1 MPAISRDGSSPANYY
16 NDGIGDG
23 WGQRAFCVQNEMY
36 ADHPMKWPKRHRSL
50 LELWVGVTR
59 DNVFVQ
65 DEDVLINTLCRPTD
79 QMNKYLTSSSVLKH
93 FCTGLASVDVE

>member
-1 MPAISRDGSSPANYY
+1 MFQVPILMPAISRDGSSPANYY

-50 LELWVGVTR
+50 LELWALR
-59 DNVFVQ
+59 
-65 DEDVLINTLCRPTD
+65 EI
-79 QMNKYLTSSSVLKH
+79 TSLYK
-93 FCTGLASVDVE
+93 TKTY